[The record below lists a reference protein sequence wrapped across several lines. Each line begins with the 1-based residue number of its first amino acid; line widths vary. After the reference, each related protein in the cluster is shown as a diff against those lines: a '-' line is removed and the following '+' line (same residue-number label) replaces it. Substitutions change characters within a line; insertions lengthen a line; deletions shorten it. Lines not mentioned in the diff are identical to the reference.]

1 MGESLMSDNQ
11 NQNPIHN
18 YGEII
23 QKINQIKDLFSFGE
37 GIMPFLEELF
47 IFLREATPML
57 NDVTKQVMTASGAMP
72 GAADRLSSAV
82 EESSDA
88 TYKIMRS
95 AEDITSSIMEM
106 QSMLTMLGEP
116 NEEIENGLKEIQGR
130 TDTIMNALQFHDI
143 VSQRLIEVQK
153 TLVDLQV
160 RMIQLFTRVY
170 ELDMEDSVRQNI
182 LRTMGVNPSDLKQ
195 IIESKERMQKSDNLT
210 AKVDFA
216 QKEKDYKD
224 TKGLKQLSDNEIS
237 QSDIDALFG

>member
-1 MGESLMSDNQ
+1 MSEDTNKDMTQ
-11 NQNPIHN
+11 N

-47 IFLREATPML
+47 VFLREATPML

-72 GAADRLSSAV
+72 GAADRLNSAV

-95 AEDITSSIMEM
+95 AEDITTSINEM
-106 QSMLTMLGEP
+106 KSMLAMLGEP
-116 NEEIENGLKEIQGR
+116 NEELDQGLTAIQGR
-130 TDTIMNALQFHDI
+130 ADTIMNALQFHDI

-153 TLVDLQV
+153 VLVDLQIK
-160 RMIQLFTRVY
+160 MIQLFTKVY
-170 ELDMEDSVRQNI
+170 ELEMDDGVRQNI
-182 LRTMGVNPSDLKQ
+182 LRTMGVNPSDLKK
-195 IIESKERMQKSDNLT
+195 IIDAKIEKGDNMT
-210 AKVDFA
+210 AKVDFET
-216 QKEKDYKD
+216 KEEEYKQS
-224 TKGLKQLSDNEIS
+224 KGMKKLSDQEIS